1 MEAQETKAGKP
12 DSRKYDA
19 DKIKVLGGIEAV
31 RKRPAMYIGSTSSD
45 GLHHLVY
52 EVVDNSIDEALAGYC
67 DRIKVI
73 VHSDNRVTVE
83 DNGRGIPV
91 DEHKTE
97 KKPAAEVV
105 MTMLHAGGKFD
116 KEAYKVS
123 GGLHGV
129 GVSVV
134 NALSKNLVMEIFRDG
149 KIYHQEYSRGKPLSK
164 LEVAGETQEKGTKIT
179 FLADDEIFSDIEF
192 KFDVL
197 SKRLRELSFLNRGVM
212 ISILDERTGK
222 GHEFKYDGGIRSFVE
237 HLNKNKA
244 VLHPKVIY
252 IAGQSGDVSVEAA
265 LQYNDGYQENIF
277 SYANNIHTTEGGSHL
292 VGFRSALTRSINF
305 YAQKNN
311 LLKDMRENPTGED
324 IREGLTAVLSVKLLE
339 PQFEGQTKTK
349 LGNSEVEGIVKTIVN
364 DQLGDYL
371 GENPTEARV
380 MCNKGI
386 QAARAR
392 VAARKAKEMVR
403 RKGALEG
410 MSLPGKLAD
419 CQERSPEQS
428 ELFLVEGD
436 SAGGSA
442 KQGRD
447 RKNQAVL
454 PLRGKILN
462 VEKARYDKVL
472 SSVEIA
478 TMITALGTGIGKD
491 DFNLEKLRYHHVII
505 MTDADVDGSHIRT
518 LLLTF
523 FYRQMPEVIKNGHL
537 YIAQPPLF
545 RVSKGKE
552 AIYLKDQRELDHYLL
567 DYGAS
572 RVEIR
577 TGGGK
582 GGKTKTL
589 QGNELLVFCQE
600 LLNYREIIS
609 RIGKRKDRRL
619 VDAIVMA
626 TDMDAESVTD
636 KSRLTG
642 QIESIQDYL
651 ERFHPEV
658 LPLYPVLEEDPKY
671 PGYLLRIE
679 THDEGAR
686 KETTIDKDFL
696 TRSDFLQLRAQ
707 KERFLVM
714 GGGPYTV
721 VEKDKQVTVDN
732 PEQVLEQV
740 LRAGQKGQT
749 ITRYKGLGE
758 MNPGQ
763 LWETTMNPETRTLMQ
778 VRVDD
783 GAGRAERSNSWCGG
797 VCAGAGRDQPGHDP
811 VDGDQRR
818 VDLRAY
824 RHPAEALD

>member
-783 GAGRAERSNSWCGG
+783 AVAADE
-797 VCAGAGRDQPGHDP
+797 VFTMLM
-811 VDGDQRR
+811 GDAVEPRR
-818 VDLRAY
+818 
-824 RHPAEALD
+824 EFIEQNALEVINLDI